1 MSSCG
6 FQAMEISA
14 FLWVSDGGDQCGFLG
29 FYIGKLLCGFLGWW
43 LCVWVLVVGMDY
55 CGCGGG

>member
-14 FLWVSDGGDQCGFLG
+14 FLWVSDSGDQLG
-29 FYIGKLLCGFLGWW
+29 F
-43 LCVWVLVVGMDY
+43 WVSRLV
-55 CGCGGG
+55 CCGGGMWVMGFGMDRHGGVSRG